1 MNDTNKLNLCRKVPG
16 LINIWSEC
24 MNEWKEGE
32 DEWVSKRFF
41 KFTSIPSKLQRKL
54 ETFLMRF
61 QCWIKAQM
69 YEKSGTFESF
79 TGISACMNEVKEGEV
94 EWVWKVF

>member
-32 DEWVSKRFF
+32 DEWVSKTFF
-41 KFTSIPSKLQRKL
+41 KYTSIPSKLQRKL

-79 TGISACMNEVKEGEV
+79 TGISARMY
-94 EWVWKVF
+94 EWG